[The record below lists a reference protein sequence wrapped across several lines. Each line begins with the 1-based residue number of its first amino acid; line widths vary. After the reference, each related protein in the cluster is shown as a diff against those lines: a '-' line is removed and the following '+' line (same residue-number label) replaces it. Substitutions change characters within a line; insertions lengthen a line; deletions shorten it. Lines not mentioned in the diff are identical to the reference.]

1 MKIQFRT
8 KRLERTC
15 EDRRFATRL
24 YGEESADGL
33 ALSLRALESYAFD
46 ELLKNRLRDFHALLG
61 NRAGQYAMRISKKNR
76 LIIVVIDKENETA
89 RIEEI
94 VDYH

>member
-1 MKIQFRT
+1 MKIRYRT
-8 KRLERTC
+8 KKLEKIC
-15 EDRRFATRL
+15 EDRRSAIRL

-33 ALSLRALESYAFD
+33 ALSLRVLELYAFN

-61 NRAGQYAMRISKKNR
+61 NRAGQYAMRVSKKNR
-76 LIIVVIDKENETA
+76 LIIVVIDKENDTA

>member
-1 MKIQFRT
+1 MKIRFRT
-8 KRLERTC
+8 KKLERIC
-15 EDRRFATRL
+15 VDRRLSVRL

-33 ALSLRALESYAFD
+33 TLSLRVLESYAFD

-61 NRAGQYAMRISKKNR
+61 NRAGQYAMRISKKSR
-76 LIIVVIDKENETA
+76 LIIVVIDKENDTS

>member
-1 MKIQFRT
+1 MKIRFRT
-8 KRLERTC
+8 KKLEKIC
-15 EDRRFATRL
+15 EDRRSAVRL

-33 ALSLRALESYAFD
+33 ALSLRVLELYAFD

-61 NRAGQYAMRISKKNR
+61 NRAGQYAMRVSKKNR
-76 LIIVVIDKENETA
+76 LIIVVIDKENDTA

>member
-1 MKIQFRT
+1 MKIRFRT
-8 KRLERTC
+8 KRLERIC
-15 EDRRFATRL
+15 EDRRVAVRL

-33 ALSLRALESYAFD
+33 ALSLRVLESYAFD
-46 ELLKNRLRDFHALLG
+46 DLLKNHLRDFHALLG

-76 LIIVVIDKENETA
+76 LIIVVIDKQNEA
-89 RIEEI
+89 VRIEEI